1 LRAENSQLETEIL
14 RNRLKTREL
23 ASKPQKVA
31 FFDENGG
38 MGKERQF
45 RHYSLETPLGQV

>member
-1 LRAENSQLETEIL
+1 M
-14 RNRLKTREL
+14 REL

-38 MGKERQF
+38 MAKMSDSVILAGGSR
-45 RHYSLETPLGQV
+45 RVAD